1 MYRPNIS
8 LSSPYLLLALCF
20 CILFIQSC
28 SQKNDTILVF
38 SKTQGFRHGSIEAGN
53 LALQKLGT
61 ENGFKV
67 VTTEDADYIVEDSLK
82 NYAAVIFNNTTR
94 DILNDVQ
101 QADFERYIQAGGGFV
116 GIHAAT
122 DTEYDWPWYN
132 KLVGAVFNDHPRI
145 QEAKLNIENNAH
157 PSTQHLGETWSKSD
171 EWYNFKNIN
180 PNINVLISI
189 DENSYEG
196 GTNPEG
202 HPIAWYHAYDGG
214 RAFYT
219 EMGHTNETF
228 EDPLFLKHLLG
239 GITYA
244 VGDATLDYSLATTD
258 RVPPEDRFIKNVLDF
273 NLNEPMELDE
283 LPGRGILFIERH
295 GALKLFDFETEQT
308 KTIAQLNLFYGN
320 EDGLLGLAVDPNY
333 LENNWVYLLYSNKG
347 DISKQHVSRFT
358 LKNDILD
365 LDSEKILLEIP
376 TDRQCCHSGGALEF
390 GPDGTL
396 FIALG
401 DNTNPFESSGFS
413 PMDERLDRAGFD
425 AQRSAANTNDLRGK
439 ILRIKPEEDGS
450 YTIPKGNLFPVGTE
464 KTRPEIYAMGLRNPF
479 RHSIDSKTGILYW
492 GDIGPDAGKADPNR
506 GPSGMGEYN
515 QAKNAG
521 FWGWPFTRG
530 YNEAYNDFEFTTNMS
545 GAKFDPNNLI
555 NDSPHNTGIQKL
567 PPAQKS
573 MIPMTYYRSEEFP
586 WMGQGGINPMAGPVF
601 HKADMPNAENLWPPY
616 FENKWF
622 VYEWMRDWIYVIT
635 LDEEFNYV
643 KADAFMPNEEFSHP
657 MDMIF
662 ASNGNMYILEYG
674 QKWNSQNLD
683 ARLSSISYI
692 KGNREPVAKFTHD
705 KTVGA
710 APLTVAFSAE
720 NSKDF
725 DHDALTYDWYFTGD
739 SPQSQEM
746 NTEFTFTED
755 GIYNV
760 TLKVTDSKGNT
771 ASANTKIL
779 VGNDAPTLNI
789 QIANNDTIYWDGKNI
804 DYTIT
809 VEDKQDGSTADQT
822 IAAEDVKVTFD
833 YIPEGRDFVKATL
846 GHQRNLDP
854 IGKKAIEASDCKA
867 CHAVKEKVNGPSYID
882 IAKRYGAEDTGYLV
896 SKIIKGGGGAWGE
909 NAMSAHPQLTVE
921 EVTQMVDYILSLKP
935 QEETGQKSLP
945 LSGTITFNDHIGQA
959 GEGNYVLMASYRD
972 KGNKTQPNSELTV
985 SEQVIFKSQKIEAEN
1000 ANEIKEGTGTWST
1013 SKSRVV
1019 GVLQHGAYL
1028 KFNAITLQDIEH
1040 LKFAAFYN
1048 MDQEF
1053 KGIMEVRENSVDG
1066 PLIGK
1071 QYLEHNGKEETIYY
1085 TIPISPNVEK
1095 ADLVLVFKNEQ
1106 DPTQNICHAD
1116 WISFDYKR

>member
-1 MYRPNIS
+1 M
-8 LSSPYLLLALCF
+8 
-20 CILFIQSC
+20 
-28 SQKNDTILVF
+28 VF
-38 SKTQGFRHGSIEAGN
+38 SKTAGFRHGSIEAGN
-53 LALQKLGT
+53 LALEKLGT
-61 ENGFKV
+61 EQGYQV
-67 VTTEDADYIVEDSLK
+67 IITENADYIVEDSLK

-145 QEAKLNIENNAH
+145 QEAKLNIENTKH
-157 PSTQHLGETWSKSD
+157 PSTEHLEKSWIKSD
-171 EWYNFKNIN
+171 EWYNFKDIN

-202 HPIAWYHAYDGG
+202 HPISWYHAYDGG

-219 EMGHTNETF
+219 EMGHTDETF
-228 EDPLFLKHLLG
+228 EDPTFLSHLWG
-239 GITYA
+239 GISYA
-244 VGDATLDYSLATTD
+244 IGDGSLNYALSTTD
-258 RVPPEDRFIKNVLDF
+258 RVPPADRFVKNVLDF

-283 LPGRGILFIERH
+283 LPGKGILFIERH
-295 GALKLFDFETEQT
+295 GALKLFDFKTEQT
-308 KTIAQLNLFYGN
+308 KTIAQLELFYGN
-320 EDGLLGLAVDPNY
+320 EDGLLGLAVDPDY
-333 LENNWVYLLYSNKG
+333 VENNWIYLLYSNKG

-358 LKNDILD
+358 LKDDILD

-390 GPDGTL
+390 GPNGNL

-401 DNTNPFESSGFS
+401 DNTNPFESSGFA

-425 AQRSAANTNDLRGK
+425 SQRSAANTNDLRGK
-439 ILRIKPEEDGS
+439 ILRIKPQKDGS
-450 YTIPKGNLFPVGTE
+450 YTIPEGNLFPEGNE

-515 QAKNAG
+515 QAKKAG

-530 YNEAYNDFEFTTNMS
+530 YNEAYNDFDFATNTS
-545 GAKFDPNNLI
+545 GAKFDPANLI

-567 PPAQKS
+567 PPVQKS

-601 HKADMPNAENLWPPY
+601 HKDDMASAENLWPSY
-616 FENKWF
+616 FEDKLF

-635 LDEEFNYV
+635 LDENHNYV

-662 ASNGNMYILEYG
+662 ASNGNMYLLEYG

-720 NSKDF
+720 DSKDF
-725 DHDALTYDWYFTGD
+725 DHDKLSYDWYFTGD
-739 SPQSQEM
+739 TSQSQEM

-760 TLKVTDSKGNT
+760 TLQVTDSKGNT
-771 ASANTKIL
+771 ASTHSKIL
-779 VGNDAPTLNI
+779 VGNDAPTLTI
-789 QIANNDTIYWDGKNI
+789 EVANNDTIYWDGKKI
-804 DYTIT
+804 DYTIL
-809 VEDKQDGSTADQT
+809 VEDKQDGSTANQT

-846 GHQRNLDP
+846 GHQRNLEP
-854 IGKKAIEASDCKA
+854 AGKKAIEASDCKA
-867 CHAVKEKVNGPSYID
+867 CHAIKDKVNGPSYID
-882 IAKRYGAEDTGYLV
+882 IAKRYSKEDTGYLV

-935 QEETGQKSLP
+935 QKEGVKKSLP
-945 LSGTITFNDHIGQA
+945 LSGTITFNEHINKP

-972 KGNKTQPNSELTV
+972 KGNQTQPNSALTV
-985 SEQVIFKSQKIEAEN
+985 SEQMVFKSQKIEAED

-1019 GVLQHGAYL
+1019 GVLQHGSFL
-1028 KFNAITLQDIEH
+1028 KFNAIPLENLRN
-1040 LKFAAFYN
+1040 LKFAAFFN
-1048 MDQEF
+1048 QDQEF
-1053 KGIMEVRENSVDG
+1053 KGTLEIHENSLDG

-1071 QYLEHNGKEETIYY
+1071 QNLAHNGEEETVYY
-1085 TIPISPNVEK
+1085 TIPVSPTVAK
-1095 ADLVLVFKNEQ
+1095 ANLFLVFNYEQ